1 MANFFDVRAEI
12 AEKLKEITE
21 FKQIYTPINSVSVTE
36 MGQVTPAAHVNFHRV
51 RKIDDAGKGKS
62 NLLGLQWSV
71 TVACRNAKAQLNDIT
86 ALADEAGE
94 LLNKV
99 IQLLSGWELDN
110 SIDPLQIVD
119 VKDGYGPAFV
129 YYTVIFESTKIIGA
143 A

>member
-1 MANFFDVRAEI
+1 MGNFFSIRAEI

-21 FKQIYTPINSVSVTE
+21 FKQIYTPLNSVSVTE
-36 MGQVTPAAHVNFHRV
+36 MSQVTPSAHVNFVRV

-71 TVACRNAKAQLNDIT
+71 TVACRNAQAQLNNIS

-94 LLNKV
+94 LLDQV
-99 IQLLSGWELDN
+99 IELLAGWEPES
-110 SIDPLQIVD
+110 SIEPLQIID

-129 YYTVIFESTKIIGA
+129 YYTVILESRKI
-143 A
+143 

>member
-21 FKQIYTPINSVSVTE
+21 FKQIYTPMNSVSVTE
-36 MGQVTPAAHVNFHRV
+36 MSQVVPSAHVNFVRV

-71 TVACRNAKAQLNDIT
+71 TVACRNAKSQLNDIS
-86 ALADEAGE
+86 AVADEAGE

-99 IQLLSGWELDN
+99 IQLLSGWEPDN

>member
-1 MANFFDVRAEI
+1 MANFFAVRAEI
-12 AEKLKEITE
+12 AEKLKEIIE
-21 FKQIYTPINSVSVTE
+21 FKQIYTPMNSVSVTE
-36 MGQVTPAAHVNFHRV
+36 MSQVVPSAHVNFVRV

-62 NLLGLQWSV
+62 NLLGLQWAV

-99 IQLLSGWELDN
+99 IQLLSGWEPDN

>member
-1 MANFFDVRAEI
+1 MGNFFAVRAEI
-12 AEKLKEITE
+12 AEKLKEIIE
-21 FKQIYTPINSVSVTE
+21 FKQIYTPMNSVSVTE
-36 MGQVTPAAHVNFHRV
+36 MSQVVPSAHVNFVRV

-99 IQLLSGWELDN
+99 IQLLSGWEPDN